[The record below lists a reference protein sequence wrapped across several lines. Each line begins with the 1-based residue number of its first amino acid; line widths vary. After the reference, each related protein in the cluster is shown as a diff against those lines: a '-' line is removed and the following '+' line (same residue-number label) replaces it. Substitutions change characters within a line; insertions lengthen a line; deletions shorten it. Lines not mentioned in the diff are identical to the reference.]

1 MATATICVPR
11 VSVSLLLLPWET
23 LQDQQVS
30 LTKAHTKL
38 LLLPWVWECV
48 RFLYVPFQTEVSV
61 YPNLLGL
68 VQVSS
73 ADLPIQ
79 MCWGLVF
86 PMQDPWSMETDV
98 VLRPLFPL
106 GDTLKL

>member
-11 VSVSLLLLPWET
+11 VSVSPLLLLWET
-23 LQDQQVS
+23 LQDQQVI
-30 LTKAHTKL
+30 LTKFYTKL

-48 RFLYVPFQTEVSV
+48 RFLCVPFQTEVSV

-68 VQVSS
+68 LKVSS

-79 MCWGLVF
+79 MLCWLVF
-86 PMQDPWSMETDV
+86 PVQDPWSMETDV

-106 GDTLKL
+106 GDPLKL

>member
-1 MATATICVPR
+1 MSPTC
-11 VSVSLLLLPWET
+11 LPPLQEV
-23 LQDQQVS
+23 LQDQHLDLIQIPF
-30 LTKAHTKL
+30 KL

-48 RFLYVPFQTEVSV
+48 RFLCVPFQTEVSV

-68 VQVSS
+68 LKVSS

-79 MCWGLVF
+79 MLWWLIF
-86 PMQDPWSMETDV
+86 PVQDPWSMETDV

-106 GDTLKL
+106 GDPLKL

>member
-1 MATATICVPR
+1 MAIATICVPR
-11 VSVSLLLLPWET
+11 VSVSLLLLLWET

-30 LTKAHTKL
+30 LTKAYTKL

-48 RFLYVPFQTEVSV
+48 RFLWVPFQTEVYV

-68 VQVSS
+68 LKVSS

-79 MCWGLVF
+79 MRWGLVF

-106 GDTLKL
+106 GDPLKS